1 MRRPS
6 FDMRSVLS
14 AVGCALC
21 IGSVLLAPLAAS
33 QPTLLA
39 DAVRL
44 GAQDERVPTIS
55 LDRTTLLKQVTLVR
69 DPFVEPADVASRLK
83 FERVSNEGR
92 RISELLLYYGRDLKT
107 FHRRERRPRLRL
119 SRQRGSDE
127 SRGVADRRCRRLHR
141 SLRGTEESR
150 RVCRL
155 P

>member
-69 DPFVEPADVASRLK
+69 DPFVEPAEVASRLK
-83 FERVSNEGR
+83 FERAAHSTEAAIVVEG
-92 RISELLLYYGRDLKT
+92 IIDGS
-107 FHRRERRPRLRL
+107 RPRALVRFGTNEQIIAIGDTLAGDTVVDIGSSGVRFSSGRTLRAT
-119 SRQRGSDE
+119 QR
-127 SRGVADRRCRRLHR
+127 
-141 SLRGTEESR
+141 TT
-150 RVCRL
+150 